1 MPKQEILKEYARLA
15 IEIGVN
21 IQKGQMLVINA
32 PAESYELVR
41 LCVEAAYNKGASYVV
56 TDFSDNPVTRLNY
69 ENAETSVLATVP
81 QWYQDRYQE
90 YIDKGVAML
99 RIDSP
104 DPDLM
109 KGIDP
114 AKSMDVNISVMKTM
128 HRFQYYT
135 MNNIGQ
141 WSILA
146 YPNLAWAL
154 KVFPDKHKEE
164 AVDALWDAIIFTS
177 RVDACKTVDNWKT
190 HNEEI
195 RVHAEA
201 LNRYQFREL
210 RFTNSLGTDLTVG
223 LIKDHIWEGGSAF
236 TPEGVEFDPNIPTEE
251 VFTMPDRKRI
261 NGTVISSKPLSYQGN
276 LISRF
281 RLTFKDGVVTDF
293 DADDNK
299 IVLESLLNSD
309 EGSRSLGEVALIS
322 YDSPISNSGILFYDT
337 LFDEN
342 ASCHLALGASYPT
355 NVKGGT
361 EMSREE
367 LYELGGNNSMNH
379 VDFMFGTRD
388 LHVTGTDG
396 NGNTILLFENGN
408 FII

>member
-154 KVFPDKHKEE
+154 KVFPDKHK
-164 AVDALWDAIIFTS
+164 
-177 RVDACKTVDNWKT
+177 
-190 HNEEI
+190 
-195 RVHAEA
+195 
-201 LNRYQFREL
+201 
-210 RFTNSLGTDLTVG
+210 
-223 LIKDHIWEGGSAF
+223 
-236 TPEGVEFDPNIPTEE
+236 
-251 VFTMPDRKRI
+251 
-261 NGTVISSKPLSYQGN
+261 
-276 LISRF
+276 
-281 RLTFKDGVVTDF
+281 
-293 DADDNK
+293 
-299 IVLESLLNSD
+299 
-309 EGSRSLGEVALIS
+309 
-322 YDSPISNSGILFYDT
+322 
-337 LFDEN
+337 
-342 ASCHLALGASYPT
+342 
-355 NVKGGT
+355 
-361 EMSREE
+361 
-367 LYELGGNNSMNH
+367 
-379 VDFMFGTRD
+379 
-388 LHVTGTDG
+388 
-396 NGNTILLFENGN
+396 
-408 FII
+408 